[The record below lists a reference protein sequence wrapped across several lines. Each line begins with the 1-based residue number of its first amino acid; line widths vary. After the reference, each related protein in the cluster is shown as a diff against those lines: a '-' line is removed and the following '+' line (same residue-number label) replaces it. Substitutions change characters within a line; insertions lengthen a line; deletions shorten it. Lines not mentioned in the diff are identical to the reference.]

1 MRSGFFR
8 QSLRI
13 GALVLGCVIALFNQA
28 ATADELTDA
37 LIRYAVHDYER
48 AIEMLTPLADRGNA
62 VAQMQLGLI
71 HARGEG
77 VPRDDVAAIDWLT
90 RAAEQGQSE
99 AQFELGVMNR
109 DGSGTPID
117 GKRAIYWFERAAEAG
132 APHAFNAI
140 GEMYLGHP
148 DIALDCEMALIWFFR
163 GAQLDNAEALYNVG
177 MRYPSWSGNRA
188 GRNRGLQVV
197 RSCGGCGNRRRPQQ
211 SRQRTAGD
219 RRAAHAPASMAS
231 KDRRTRL
238 VTQSWLRIG
247 ICGDV
252 YGKEQPQPTHRACP
266 SQADSMTVA
275 AGQQA
280 GHST

>member
-37 LIRYAVHDYER
+37 LIRYAVHDYGR

-99 AQFELGVMNR
+99 AQFEL
-109 DGSGTPID
+109 
-117 GKRAIYWFERAAEAG
+117 
-132 APHAFNAI
+132 H
-140 GEMYLGHP
+140 
-148 DIALDCEMALIWFFR
+148 
-163 GAQLDNAEALYNVG
+163 
-177 MRYPSWSGNRA
+177 
-188 GRNRGLQVV
+188 
-197 RSCGGCGNRRRPQQ
+197 
-211 SRQRTAGD
+211 
-219 RRAAHAPASMAS
+219 
-231 KDRRTRL
+231 
-238 VTQSWLRIG
+238 
-247 ICGDV
+247 
-252 YGKEQPQPTHRACP
+252 
-266 SQADSMTVA
+266 
-275 AGQQA
+275 
-280 GHST
+280 